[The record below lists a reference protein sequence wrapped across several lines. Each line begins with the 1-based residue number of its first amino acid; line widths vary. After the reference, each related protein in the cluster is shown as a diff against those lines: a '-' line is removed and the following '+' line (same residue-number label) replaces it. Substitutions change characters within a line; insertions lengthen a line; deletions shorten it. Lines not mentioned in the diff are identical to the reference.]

1 MVEMLTQKGREM
13 SSGGGGPKAEEGELY
28 VAVAVKGII
37 GDKLGGAGS
46 RRAVRWAV
54 DNLLPKADR
63 FVMIH
68 VIPPISTIP
77 TPNGERLPLEEVEE
91 RLVEMYV
98 RDVKQEYETVFV
110 PFLKMCK
117 SNRTKCQVET
127 LLIEYDDPAEALLR
141 FIYKSGVNSL
151 VMGSFNSN
159 IFTRRAKGPGVPLT
173 VLKYAPETCE
183 VYIVCRDRITTKS
196 MDPLINSAPCTS
208 PKAAATARR
217 FLKDGAASFHTVQTQ
232 TSSDPGESIEVGTRR
247 STSAKELRLEA
258 LSLAIREPETPQSSK
273 ASSATVQDVIRR
285 RGGSDIP
292 QLNYSDFDET
302 TEQKSNIENIVKEQ
316 RDSNPPPA
324 TSRKSKKVEIEA
336 EVERLKKELQNTVV
350 KYKQA
355 CEELFST
362 QNKVQVLSSECSKDA
377 RRVNNAVEKEELHR
391 KTAAL
396 EKERYMK
403 AIKEVEAAKA
413 LLARE
418 YCQRQIA
425 EVNAL
430 KNYLEKKKVIDQLLG
445 TDQRYRKYTIEEIFI
460 ATEGFSPEKVIGE
473 GGYGKVYSCSLD
485 STPAAVKVVRL
496 DTPEKKQE
504 FLKEVEVLSQLRHPH
519 VVLLLGACPENGC
532 LVYEYLENGSL
543 EEYIFHQ
550 KNKPPLPWFIRFRVI
565 FEVACGL
572 AFLHSSKPEPIVH
585 RDLKPGNILLNRNYV
600 SKIADVGLAKLVTD
614 AAPDNVTM
622 YRHSVLAGTLHYI
635 DPEYHRTGT
644 IRLKS
649 DLYAFGIIILQL
661 LTARQPNGLIH
672 AVENAV
678 NKGTLTEMLDKSV
691 TDWPLAE
698 TEELARI
705 GLKCAEFRCRDRPD
719 LKEEVIPVLKRL
731 VETANS
737 KIKKERSN
745 LRAPSHYFCPI
756 LREIMEEPEIAA
768 DGFTYEKKAILAWLE
783 KHNISPV
790 TRQKLYH
797 FKLTPNN
804 TLRSAIHDWKSRVR
818 LCREKKTGNIY
829 AMKKLKKSE
838 MLSRGQVEHVR
849 AERNLLAEVASDC
862 IVKLYYSFQDPE
874 YLYLIMEYL
883 SGGDVMT
890 LLMREETLTE
900 TVARFYIAQSI
911 LAIESIHKHNYVHRD
926 IKPDNL
932 LLDKHGHM
940 KLSDFGLCKPL
951 DCRNISAM
959 NVNEPLNDENT
970 NESIDDDENCSI
982 GRRGRRWKS
991 PLEQLQHWQINRRK
1005 LAYSTVGTPDY
1016 IAPEVLLKKG
1026 YGVECDWWSLGAIM
1040 YEMLVGYPPFY
1051 SDDPVTTCRKIVSWR
1066 TQLVFPDDARLTPE
1080 ARDLICSLLCDSDH
1094 RLGSHGAGA
1103 EQIKAHP
1110 WFKDVEWEKL
1120 YEMDAAFK
1128 PVVNGELDTQN
1139 FMKFDE
1145 VDCPKPTRTGSGP
1158 SWKVSIT
1165 PQNINFVGYTYRNFD
1180 AVRSSRHSLDIKGS
1194 LSPPRSSTDSTRSD
1208 SAIDYALLST
1218 VDASQQ

>member
-1 MVEMLTQKGREM
+1 M
-13 SSGGGGPKAEEGELY
+13 SSGGGGPKAEEGELF

-54 DNLLPKADR
+54 DNLLPMADR

-68 VIPPISTIP
+68 VIPPI
-77 TPNGERLPLEEVEE
+77 NGERLPLEEVEE

-98 RDVKQEYETVFV
+98 RDVKQEFETVFV

-117 SNRTKCQVET
+117 SNRTKVET
-127 LLIEYDDPAEALLR
+127 LLLEYDDPAKALLR

-159 IFTRRAKGPGVPLT
+159 IFTRRAKGPGVPCT

-196 MDPLINSAPCTS
+196 MDPLINAVPCTS
-208 PKAAATARR
+208 PKAAATARG
-217 FLKDGAASFHTVQTQ
+217 FLKQGAASFHTVQTQ
-232 TSSDPGESIEVGTRR
+232 TSSDRGESIGTRR
-247 STSAKELRLEA
+247 SASAKELRLEA
-258 LSLAIREPETPQSSK
+258 LGLAIREPETPKSSK

-302 TEQKSNIENIVKEQ
+302 TEQQSNVDNIVREQ

-336 EVERLKKELQNTVV
+336 EVERLKKELQSTVV

-362 QNKVQVLSSECSKDA
+362 QNKVQVLSFECSKDS
-377 RRVNNAVEKEELHR
+377 RRVNNAVEKEELRR

-396 EKERYMK
+396 EKERHMK

-445 TDQRYRKYTIEEIFI
+445 TDQRYRKYTIEELFI
-460 ATEGFSPEKVIGE
+460 ATEGFSPERVIGE
-473 GGYGKVYSCSLD
+473 GGYGKVYRCSLD
-485 STPAAVKVVRL
+485 STPAAVKIVRL

-565 FEVACGL
+565 SEVACGL

-614 AAPDNVTM
+614 VAPDNITM

-661 LTARQPNGLIH
+661 LTARQPSGLVN

-719 LKEEVIPVLKRL
+719 LKEE
-731 VETANS
+731 
-737 KIKKERSN
+737 
-745 LRAPSHYFCPI
+745 
-756 LREIMEEPEIAA
+756 EIMEEPEIAA

-790 TRQKLYH
+790 TRQKLDH

-818 LCREKKTGNIY
+818 F
-829 AMKKLKKSE
+829 S
-838 MLSRGQVEHVR
+838 
-849 AERNLLAEVASDC
+849 
-862 IVKLYYSFQDPE
+862 
-874 YLYLIMEYL
+874 
-883 SGGDVMT
+883 
-890 LLMREETLTE
+890 
-900 TVARFYIAQSI
+900 
-911 LAIESIHKHNYVHRD
+911 
-926 IKPDNL
+926 
-932 LLDKHGHM
+932 
-940 KLSDFGLCKPL
+940 
-951 DCRNISAM
+951 
-959 NVNEPLNDENT
+959 NV
-970 NESIDDDENCSI
+970 
-982 GRRGRRWKS
+982 
-991 PLEQLQHWQINRRK
+991 
-1005 LAYSTVGTPDY
+1005 
-1016 IAPEVLLKKG
+1016 
-1026 YGVECDWWSLGAIM
+1026 
-1040 YEMLVGYPPFY
+1040 
-1051 SDDPVTTCRKIVSWR
+1051 
-1066 TQLVFPDDARLTPE
+1066 
-1080 ARDLICSLLCDSDH
+1080 
-1094 RLGSHGAGA
+1094 
-1103 EQIKAHP
+1103 
-1110 WFKDVEWEKL
+1110 
-1120 YEMDAAFK
+1120 
-1128 PVVNGELDTQN
+1128 VVNI
-1139 FMKFDE
+1139 
-1145 VDCPKPTRTGSGP
+1145 TG
-1158 SWKVSIT
+1158 
-1165 PQNINFVGYTYRNFD
+1165 
-1180 AVRSSRHSLDIKGS
+1180 
-1194 LSPPRSSTDSTRSD
+1194 
-1208 SAIDYALLST
+1208 
-1218 VDASQQ
+1218 

>member
-1 MVEMLTQKGREM
+1 MVVMLTQKGREM
-13 SSGGGGPKAEEGELY
+13 SGGGGPTAEEGELF

-54 DNLLPKADR
+54 DNLLPKAHR

-68 VIPPISTIP
+68 VIPTISTIP
-77 TPNGERLPLEEVEE
+77 TPTGERLPVEEVEE

-98 RDVKQEYETVFV
+98 RDVKQEFETVFV

-117 SNRTKCQVET
+117 S
-127 LLIEYDDPAEALLR
+127 
-141 FIYKSGVNSL
+141 
-151 VMGSFNSN
+151 
-159 IFTRRAKGPGVPLT
+159 
-173 VLKYAPETCE
+173 
-183 VYIVCRDRITTKS
+183 
-196 MDPLINSAPCTS
+196 APCTS
-208 PKAAATARR
+208 PNAAATARG
-217 FLKDGAASFHTVQTQ
+217 FLKDGAASFHNVQSKTL
-232 TSSDPGESIEVGTRR
+232 SDPRQSIEAGTRR
-247 STSAKELRLEA
+247 SASAKELRLEVFG
-258 LSLAIREPETPQSSK
+258 LAHSDPETPQSSK
-273 ASSATVQDVIRR
+273 DSSATVPEIVRR

-292 QLNYSDFDET
+292 QLNYSDFDQTNEHQT
-302 TEQKSNIENIVKEQ
+302 NHENIVREQ
-316 RDSNPPPA
+316 RDSDSPPA

-336 EVERLKKELQNTVV
+336 EVERLKKELQSTVV

-377 RRVNNAVEKEELHR
+377 RRVNNAVEKGELQR

-396 EKERYMK
+396 EKERYKK
-403 AIKEVEAAKA
+403 AVKEVEAAKA

-418 YCQRQIA
+418 FCQRQIA

-430 KNYLEKKKVIDQLLG
+430 RTYLEKKKVIDQLLG
-445 TDQRYRKYTIEEIFI
+445 TDHRYRKYTIEEIVT

-473 GGYGKVYSCSLD
+473 GGYGKVYRCSID

-543 EEYIFHQ
+543 EEYIFHR

-614 AAPDNVTM
+614 VAPDNVTM

-644 IRLKS
+644 IRPKS
-649 DLYAFGIIILQL
+649 DLYAFGITILQL
-661 LTARQPNGLIH
+661 LTARQPSGLVH

-678 NKGTLTEMLDKSV
+678 KRGTLTEMLDKSV

-719 LKEEVIPVLKRL
+719 LKAEVIPVLKRL

-756 LREIMEEPEIAA
+756 LRVRKSLPGLEIMEEPEVAA

-790 TRQKLYH
+790 TRQKLDH
-797 FKLTPNN
+797 FKLTPNH
-804 TLRSAIHDWKSRVR
+804 TLRSAIRDWKSRVR
-818 LCREKKTGNIY
+818 FSN
-829 AMKKLKKSE
+829 A
-838 MLSRGQVEHVR
+838 
-849 AERNLLAEVASDC
+849 
-862 IVKLYYSFQDPE
+862 
-874 YLYLIMEYL
+874 
-883 SGGDVMT
+883 
-890 LLMREETLTE
+890 
-900 TVARFYIAQSI
+900 
-911 LAIESIHKHNYVHRD
+911 
-926 IKPDNL
+926 
-932 LLDKHGHM
+932 
-940 KLSDFGLCKPL
+940 
-951 DCRNISAM
+951 
-959 NVNEPLNDENT
+959 
-970 NESIDDDENCSI
+970 
-982 GRRGRRWKS
+982 
-991 PLEQLQHWQINRRK
+991 
-1005 LAYSTVGTPDY
+1005 
-1016 IAPEVLLKKG
+1016 
-1026 YGVECDWWSLGAIM
+1026 
-1040 YEMLVGYPPFY
+1040 
-1051 SDDPVTTCRKIVSWR
+1051 
-1066 TQLVFPDDARLTPE
+1066 
-1080 ARDLICSLLCDSDH
+1080 
-1094 RLGSHGAGA
+1094 
-1103 EQIKAHP
+1103 
-1110 WFKDVEWEKL
+1110 
-1120 YEMDAAFK
+1120 
-1128 PVVNGELDTQN
+1128 VVN
-1139 FMKFDE
+1139 
-1145 VDCPKPTRTGSGP
+1145 
-1158 SWKVSIT
+1158 
-1165 PQNINFVGYTYRNFD
+1165 
-1180 AVRSSRHSLDIKGS
+1180 IK
-1194 LSPPRSSTDSTRSD
+1194 D
-1208 SAIDYALLST
+1208 
-1218 VDASQQ
+1218 

>member
-1 MVEMLTQKGREM
+1 MVVMLTQKGREM
-13 SSGGGGPKAEEGELY
+13 SSRGDGPKTEKGDLF

-68 VIPPISTIP
+68 VIPTISTIP
-77 TPNGERLPLEEVEE
+77 TPTGDRLPLEEVED

-98 RDVKQEYETVFV
+98 RDVKQEFETVFV

-117 SNRTKCQVET
+117 TSSIKT
-127 LLIEYDDPAEALLR
+127 LLLEYDDPAKALLR

-159 IFTRRAKGPGVPLT
+159 IFSRRTKGPGVPLT
-173 VLKYAPETCE
+173 VLKYSPETCE

-196 MDPLINSAPCTS
+196 MDPLINALPCTS
-208 PKAAATARR
+208 PKAAATARG
-217 FLKDGAASFHTVQTQ
+217 FLKEGVASFHTVQTR
-232 TSSDPGESIEVGTRR
+232 TSSDSGESIEVGTRR
-247 STSAKELRLEA
+247 SASAKELRLET

-273 ASSATVQDVIRR
+273 ASRATVQDVIRC
-285 RGGSDIP
+285 RGRSDIP

-302 TEQKSNIENIVKEQ
+302 TEQQSSIKALSKKESNIEALSKKESNIENIVREQ
-316 RDSNPPPA
+316 RDSDSPPA

-336 EVERLKKELQNTVV
+336 EVERLKKELQSTVV

-377 RRVNNAVEKEELHR
+377 RRVNNAVEKEEVHR

-396 EKERYMK
+396 EKERHLK

-430 KNYLEKKKVIDQLLG
+430 KNYLAKKKVIDQLLG
-445 TDQRYRKYTIEEIFI
+445 TDQRYRKYTIEEIFM

-473 GGYGKVYSCSLD
+473 GGYGKVYHCSLD

-550 KNKPPLPWFIRFRVI
+550 KNKPPLPWFIRFRVV

-614 AAPDNVTM
+614 VAPDNVTM

-661 LTARQPNGLIH
+661 LTARQPSGLVH

-678 NKGTLTEMLDKSV
+678 KTGTLTEMLDKSV
-691 TDWPLAE
+691 SDWPLAE

-790 TRQKLYH
+790 TRQKLDH

-804 TLRSAIHDWKSRVR
+804 TLRSAIHDWKSKVR
-818 LCREKKTGNIY
+818 F
-829 AMKKLKKSE
+829 S
-838 MLSRGQVEHVR
+838 
-849 AERNLLAEVASDC
+849 
-862 IVKLYYSFQDPE
+862 
-874 YLYLIMEYL
+874 
-883 SGGDVMT
+883 
-890 LLMREETLTE
+890 
-900 TVARFYIAQSI
+900 
-911 LAIESIHKHNYVHRD
+911 
-926 IKPDNL
+926 
-932 LLDKHGHM
+932 
-940 KLSDFGLCKPL
+940 
-951 DCRNISAM
+951 
-959 NVNEPLNDENT
+959 NV
-970 NESIDDDENCSI
+970 
-982 GRRGRRWKS
+982 
-991 PLEQLQHWQINRRK
+991 
-1005 LAYSTVGTPDY
+1005 
-1016 IAPEVLLKKG
+1016 
-1026 YGVECDWWSLGAIM
+1026 
-1040 YEMLVGYPPFY
+1040 
-1051 SDDPVTTCRKIVSWR
+1051 
-1066 TQLVFPDDARLTPE
+1066 
-1080 ARDLICSLLCDSDH
+1080 
-1094 RLGSHGAGA
+1094 
-1103 EQIKAHP
+1103 
-1110 WFKDVEWEKL
+1110 
-1120 YEMDAAFK
+1120 
-1128 PVVNGELDTQN
+1128 VVN
-1139 FMKFDE
+1139 
-1145 VDCPKPTRTGSGP
+1145 
-1158 SWKVSIT
+1158 IT
-1165 PQNINFVGYTYRNFD
+1165 
-1180 AVRSSRHSLDIKGS
+1180 S
-1194 LSPPRSSTDSTRSD
+1194 
-1208 SAIDYALLST
+1208 
-1218 VDASQQ
+1218 

>member
-1 MVEMLTQKGREM
+1 M

-68 VIPPISTIP
+68 VIPPI
-77 TPNGERLPLEEVEE
+77 NGERLPLEEVEE

-117 SNRTKCQVET
+117 SNRTKVET
-127 LLIEYDDPAEALLR
+127 LLIEYDDPAKALLR

-196 MDPLINSAPCTS
+196 MDPLINAAPCTS

-232 TSSDPGESIEVGTRR
+232 TSSDPGESIGTRR
-247 STSAKELRLEA
+247 SASAKELRLEA

-302 TEQKSNIENIVKEQ
+302 TEQKPNIENIVKEQ
-316 RDSNPPPA
+316 RYSNPPPA

-460 ATEGFSPEKVIGE
+460 ATEGFSPEKVVGE

-719 LKEEVIPVLKRL
+719 LKEE
-731 VETANS
+731 
-737 KIKKERSN
+737 
-745 LRAPSHYFCPI
+745 
-756 LREIMEEPEIAA
+756 EIMEEPEIAA

-790 TRQKLYH
+790 TRQKLDH

-818 LCREKKTGNIY
+818 FSN
-829 AMKKLKKSE
+829 A
-838 MLSRGQVEHVR
+838 
-849 AERNLLAEVASDC
+849 
-862 IVKLYYSFQDPE
+862 
-874 YLYLIMEYL
+874 
-883 SGGDVMT
+883 
-890 LLMREETLTE
+890 
-900 TVARFYIAQSI
+900 
-911 LAIESIHKHNYVHRD
+911 
-926 IKPDNL
+926 
-932 LLDKHGHM
+932 
-940 KLSDFGLCKPL
+940 
-951 DCRNISAM
+951 
-959 NVNEPLNDENT
+959 
-970 NESIDDDENCSI
+970 
-982 GRRGRRWKS
+982 
-991 PLEQLQHWQINRRK
+991 
-1005 LAYSTVGTPDY
+1005 
-1016 IAPEVLLKKG
+1016 
-1026 YGVECDWWSLGAIM
+1026 
-1040 YEMLVGYPPFY
+1040 
-1051 SDDPVTTCRKIVSWR
+1051 
-1066 TQLVFPDDARLTPE
+1066 
-1080 ARDLICSLLCDSDH
+1080 
-1094 RLGSHGAGA
+1094 
-1103 EQIKAHP
+1103 
-1110 WFKDVEWEKL
+1110 
-1120 YEMDAAFK
+1120 
-1128 PVVNGELDTQN
+1128 VVNI
-1139 FMKFDE
+1139 
-1145 VDCPKPTRTGSGP
+1145 TG
-1158 SWKVSIT
+1158 
-1165 PQNINFVGYTYRNFD
+1165 
-1180 AVRSSRHSLDIKGS
+1180 
-1194 LSPPRSSTDSTRSD
+1194 
-1208 SAIDYALLST
+1208 
-1218 VDASQQ
+1218 

>member
-13 SSGGGGPKAEEGELY
+13 SSGGGGGPKADEGELY

-98 RDVKQEYETVFV
+98 RDVKQEFETVFV

-117 SNRTKCQVET
+117 SNRTKVET
-127 LLIEYDDPAEALLR
+127 LLIEYDDPAKALLR

-159 IFTRRAKGPGVPLT
+159 IFTRRAKSPGVPLT
-173 VLKYAPETCE
+173 VLTYAPETCE

-196 MDPLINSAPCTS
+196 MDPLINAAPCTS

-232 TSSDPGESIEVGTRR
+232 TSSVPGESIEVGTRR
-247 STSAKELRLEA
+247 SASAKELRLEA

-302 TEQKSNIENIVKEQ
+302 SEQKSSIENIVKEQ
-316 RDSNPPPA
+316 RDSSPPPA

-362 QNKVQVLSSECSKDA
+362 QNKVQVMSSECSKDA
-377 RRVNNAVEKEELHR
+377 RRVNNAVEKEVLHR

-396 EKERYMK
+396 EKERHMK

-473 GGYGKVYSCSLD
+473 GGYGKVYRCSLD

-614 AAPDNVTM
+614 VAPDNVTM

-661 LTARQPNGLIH
+661 LTARQPNGLVH

-737 KIKKERSN
+737 KTKKERSN

-790 TRQKLYH
+790 TRQKLDH

-818 LCREKKTGNIY
+818 FSN
-829 AMKKLKKSE
+829 A
-838 MLSRGQVEHVR
+838 
-849 AERNLLAEVASDC
+849 
-862 IVKLYYSFQDPE
+862 
-874 YLYLIMEYL
+874 
-883 SGGDVMT
+883 
-890 LLMREETLTE
+890 
-900 TVARFYIAQSI
+900 
-911 LAIESIHKHNYVHRD
+911 
-926 IKPDNL
+926 
-932 LLDKHGHM
+932 
-940 KLSDFGLCKPL
+940 
-951 DCRNISAM
+951 
-959 NVNEPLNDENT
+959 
-970 NESIDDDENCSI
+970 
-982 GRRGRRWKS
+982 
-991 PLEQLQHWQINRRK
+991 
-1005 LAYSTVGTPDY
+1005 
-1016 IAPEVLLKKG
+1016 
-1026 YGVECDWWSLGAIM
+1026 
-1040 YEMLVGYPPFY
+1040 
-1051 SDDPVTTCRKIVSWR
+1051 
-1066 TQLVFPDDARLTPE
+1066 
-1080 ARDLICSLLCDSDH
+1080 
-1094 RLGSHGAGA
+1094 
-1103 EQIKAHP
+1103 
-1110 WFKDVEWEKL
+1110 
-1120 YEMDAAFK
+1120 
-1128 PVVNGELDTQN
+1128 VVNI
-1139 FMKFDE
+1139 
-1145 VDCPKPTRTGSGP
+1145 TG
-1158 SWKVSIT
+1158 
-1165 PQNINFVGYTYRNFD
+1165 
-1180 AVRSSRHSLDIKGS
+1180 
-1194 LSPPRSSTDSTRSD
+1194 
-1208 SAIDYALLST
+1208 
-1218 VDASQQ
+1218 